1 MRSAFQKLFNVL
13 PIHPKDTKS
22 KKLNR
27 IQILK
32 RAIKY
37 IHCMKLVLA
46 SSGGGVVCFQKHG
59 LEKNIKNKHEV
70 V

>member
-37 IHCMKLVLA
+37 IHCIKLVLESNA
-46 SSGGGVVCFQKHG
+46 EVISKTWIG
-59 LEKNIKNKHEV
+59 EK
-70 V
+70 